1 MIEIKNLTKSF
12 DGKIVLEKI
21 NLTIPKGSIFGLI
34 GINGAGKSTLM
45 RIMATVYNYDSGEI
59 LFEGRSL
66 FESKEIKKKV
76 FFLPD
81 EPYYSLNVS
90 VKSLLQLY
98 QSFYKD
104 FDKDKFY
111 YYMDK
116 FHLDPNEKIINYSK
130 GMKRRFFICI
140 ALACKVE
147 YIILDEAFDGL
158 DPLARIEFKNMITD
172 IYEEYEDMTII
183 LSSHSLKDLEDIVDS
198 FAILDNKKVISSG
211 NTNNQIEQYIK
222 YQLAFKENKVQQD
235 FDFLKPISVSID
247 NKIIELVFKKEETIS
262 YLEELQKMKP
272 VFIEEIPISFEDY
285 FTTIIK
291 ESGYIR

>member
-12 DGKIVLEKI
+12 DGKKVLEEI

-45 RIMATVYNYDSGEI
+45 RIMTTVYKPDSGEI
-59 LFEGRSL
+59 LFEGISL

-81 EPYYSLNVS
+81 EPYYSLNAS
-90 VKSLLQLY
+90 VKSLLKLY

-111 YYMDK
+111 YYMEK
-116 FHLDPNEKIINYSK
+116 FDLDPNKKIINYSK

-183 LSSHSLKDLEDIVDS
+183 LSSHSLKDL
-198 FAILDNKKVISSG
+198 
-211 NTNNQIEQYIK
+211 
-222 YQLAFKENKVQQD
+222 
-235 FDFLKPISVSID
+235 
-247 NKIIELVFKKEETIS
+247 
-262 YLEELQKMKP
+262 
-272 VFIEEIPISFEDY
+272 
-285 FTTIIK
+285 
-291 ESGYIR
+291 

>member
-12 DGKIVLEKI
+12 DGKIVLEEI

-45 RIMATVYNYDSGEI
+45 RIMTTVYKPDSGEV
-59 LFEGRSL
+59 LFEGISL

-81 EPYYSLNVS
+81 EPYYSLNAS

-104 FDKDKFY
+104 LDKDKFY

-116 FHLDPNEKIINYSK
+116 FDLDPNKKIINYSK

-183 LSSHSLKDLEDIVDS
+183 LSSHSLKDLEDIIDS

-211 NTNNQIEQYIK
+211 NTNNQFEQYIK
-222 YQLAFKENKVQQD
+222 YRLAFKENKVQQN
-235 FDFLKPISVSID
+235 FDFLKPISVSIE
-247 NKIIELVFKKEETIS
+247 NKIIELVFKKVESIS

-291 ESGYIR
+291 ESGYIK

>member
-12 DGKIVLEKI
+12 DGKKVLEEI

-45 RIMATVYNYDSGEI
+45 RIMTTVYKPDSGEI
-59 LFEGRSL
+59 LFEGISL

-81 EPYYSLNVS
+81 EPYYSLNAS
-90 VKSLLQLY
+90 VKSLLKLY

-111 YYMDK
+111 YYMEK
-116 FHLDPNEKIINYSK
+116 FDLDPNKKIINYSK

-222 YQLAFKENKVQQD
+222 YQLAFKENKVCQD
-235 FDFLKPISVSID
+235 FDFLKPIFARID
-247 NKIIELVFKKEETIS
+247 NKIIELVFKKDEAIS

-291 ESGYIR
+291 ESGYIK